1 MKDALVT
8 LIGGGGFLGRYV
20 AQDLLK
26 RGARVRIVQRRP
38 RDAWFLKPLGGL
50 GQVQFVAGDVARPET
65 MANALAGSD
74 AVVNLAGTFKQG
86 DLQRIHV
93 DGVRNVGEAAARA
106 GVTAFVQLSA
116 IGADKDSP
124 AAYGRSKW
132 EGEKAALAA
141 FPGVTILRPS
151 VLFGREDAF
160 VNRFAGMIAGLPVV
174 PVLRGAAKFQ
184 PVFVADVADAVVAA
198 LADPAKF
205 GGHIYE
211 LGGPDV
217 LTLADLHRWIAR
229 EIGRDVPLL
238 ELPDAIG
245 GLIPMLPG
253 APITGDQWKMLQ
265 RDTVVAP
272 SAVGFDAFGIHPTPL
287 ATVAPGWLV
296 RFRRHGRFGKLGAA

>member
-38 RDAWFLKPLGGL
+38 RDAWFLKSQGGL
-50 GQVQFVAGDVARPET
+50 GQTQFVAGDVGNAESI
-65 MANALAGSD
+65 ANALAGAD
-74 AVVNLAGTFKQG
+74 AVVNLAGTFKAS
-86 DLQRIHV
+86 DFQRIHV
-93 DGVRNVGEAAARA
+93 DGPRIVGEAATRA
-106 GVTAFVQLSA
+106 GVTAFVQISA
-116 IGADKDSP
+116 IGAAQASP
-124 AAYGRSKW
+124 AAYGRTKW
-132 EGEKAALAA
+132 EGEQAARAA
-141 FPGVTILRPS
+141 YPQATILRPS

-184 PVFVADVADAVVAA
+184 PAYVADVADAVVAA
-198 LADPAKF
+198 LADPGTF
-205 GGHIYE
+205 GGHTYE

-217 LTLADLHRWIAR
+217 VTLAELHRWIAR
-229 EIGRDVPLL
+229 EVGRDVPLL

-245 GLIPMLPG
+245 RLLPMLPFS
-253 APITGDQWKMLQ
+253 PITSDQWKMLAG
-265 RDTVVAP
+265 DTVVAP
-272 SAVGFDAFGIHPTPL
+272 SAVGFDAFDIHPTPL
-287 ATVAPGWLV
+287 ATVAPAWLV